1 MTGEKETFT
10 AVRAGAAGG
19 GVDLGPARR
28 RLRRARPDGPEAD
41 AAAGGDRGVV
51 VLGCRARAAPAGAT
65 AAAAS
70 APAPALPLPLLL
82 PGALPPV
89 ELAQLRRREPHETR
103 GLDLPPPPK
112 RNLAMGPGTT
122 LSGRREHQIGSREPP
137 PPALTSTKRP
147 EKKEGKK
154 KLTGSRTRTRRDPAS
169 PPNRAESR
177 HAPRAGR
184 AIPPHRRSTSRSP
197 AQGAGARARASE
209 PSSSRGR
216 TPPPPPSRSGAEH
229 VPGKDACR
237 RGSDLTLLRRRRLRR
252 CGRGG
257 RERGVSGVGWGISE
271 AKGKE

>member
-1 MTGEKETFT
+1 MVFQVTGEKETFT

-51 VLGCRARAAPAGAT
+51 VLGCRARAAPAAAA

-147 EKKEGKK
+147 ARGREQGRKK
-154 KLTGSRTRTRRDPAS
+154 KTHWFPHADAPRSSVPAESGRITARPGRRARDPAASEEHLAEPSTGSRC
-169 PPNRAESR
+169 
-177 HAPRAGR
+177 
-184 AIPPHRRSTSRSP
+184 
-197 AQGAGARARASE
+197 ARARPAAAGEGHRRRRRAGAERST
-209 PSSSRGR
+209 SRGR
-216 TPPPPPSRSGAEH
+216 TPAA
-229 VPGKDACR
+229 V
-237 RGSDLTLLRRRRLRR
+237 
-252 CGRGG
+252 
-257 RERGVSGVGWGISE
+257 GVT
-271 AKGKE
+271 